1 VLHPEEITAV
11 NLDGAIGVTVRPDQ
25 EHLVAPVVKSLA
37 EAYVHPTI
45 AWPRLVLHSAGS
57 TWWASSG

>member
-1 VLHPEEITAV
+1 VIHLEEIAAV
-11 NLDGAIGVTVRPDQ
+11 NLDDAIGVTVRPDQ

-45 AWPRLVLHSAGS
+45 AWPRLVLSSAGS